1 MAAYVQALY
10 LARISTVVSLAGPSM
25 EPTPLRIASAL
36 HGSLVNDSIF
46 AFGETS
52 PFRGIARFS
61 LHTNACNGDEAGL
74 REYY

>member
-1 MAAYVQALY
+1 MAAYVQAVD

-25 EPTPLRIASAL
+25 EPSPLRLASAL
-36 HGSLVNDSIF
+36 HGSLVNDSF
-46 AFGETS
+46 FVLGKYP

-74 REYY
+74 RECC